1 MDEPVQT
8 VPARVALQVP
18 RQNPLYQAV
27 ALETEMMG
35 RVMAAVEQ
43 LQRVEC
49 LDEEQRAEI
58 QTILEAMQHDSH
70 NHSQLV
76 ADLSGCYQGRTDA

>member
-8 VPARVALQVP
+8 CPSQSILREPVPAHLKQAAELESALC
-18 RQNPLYQAV
+18 
-27 ALETEMMG
+27 G
-35 RVMAAVEQ
+35 RIVAAVEQ

-58 QTILEAMQHDSH
+58 HAILEAMRHDSLSH
-70 NHSQLV
+70 ASLLGCLGQGG
-76 ADLSGCYQGRTDA
+76 ADA